1 MINHMQRVIE
11 KAAEYEIS
19 IIKHEPIK
27 DTGLRRKYPNFI
39 SREGAKGQEFNGFSY
54 NEFELVDVRTFEEFQ
69 SGHISS
75 AINIDFFSAD
85 FIDKIKEFDTSLN
98 LILYCRTDNRSSKS
112 AKILADNDFKNVYVI
127 KGGIEEWISQGNTVS
142 I

>member
-1 MINHMQRVIE
+1 MRIIFVLSLSIFLCSCTEQF
-11 KAAEYEIS
+11 KYIS
-19 IIKHEPIK
+19 VE
-27 DTGLRRKYPNFI
+27 
-39 SREGAKGQEFNGFSY
+39 EFDSFSLD
-54 NEFELVDVRTFEEFQ
+54 EFKLVDVRTLEEFQ
-69 SGHISS
+69 SGYISS

-127 KGGIEEWISQGNTVS
+127 KGGIEEWISKGNPIS
-142 I
+142 F

>member
-1 MINHMQRVIE
+1 MEWRNYKMRIIFVLLLSIFLSSCTEQF
-11 KAAEYEIS
+11 KYIS
-19 IIKHEPIK
+19 VE
-27 DTGLRRKYPNFI
+27 
-39 SREGAKGQEFNGFSY
+39 EFDSFSLD
-54 NEFELVDVRTFEEFQ
+54 EFKLVDVRTLEEFE

-127 KGGIEEWISQGNTVS
+127 TGGIEEWIGQGNPIS
-142 I
+142 F